1 MRRFLALLSL
11 WALGMSAPSSACDDM
26 LFSFDLAQS
35 KGNVR
40 IVDIV
45 ENVAQSCHFSV
56 IIADSEAR
64 KMVESK
70 LFLVH
75 IKDYTLE
82 HLFDF
87 LFSQNNL
94 FYRYDAERKVLTL
107 SYLETRSFVID
118 YVNLSEQTTE
128 STKTITVGAA
138 SNNSGTNGVGGTS
151 GGTMGGMSGAT
162 DGSGMNNAMQGGGLN
177 ADSTTI
183 RSNTKFEFWEKLT
196 HEIDAILSRD
206 EDARQIS
213 SKSIINRE
221 AGIVTITGTKSQIE
235 RVEQYLDK
243 LRERLHKQVMLETKI
258 FELRYADRNNSGV
271 DWSKFQL
278 SLGGKAGNIIT
289 GDQYGSLNAPSFS
302 FNYQFS
308 MDGLLQFLHRYGD
321 VNTLSTPKI
330 LTLNNQP
337 AVINVGNQINYR
349 YQSGSVS
356 ATNVGASTTNT
367 YIMSSVFVGLTLN
380 IVPEITDDG
389 FVILRINPV
398 LSEELDANNALSMG
412 SAAQNVSE
420 EGVRTMPPDIKIKQ
434 LSSIV
439 KAKDG
444 SRVVIGGLVSTRSV
458 EAKTSVPLLGAIPVV
473 GGLFRSSGVESEKVE
488 LIIVVTPKIV
498 THDNFPTIGDAERHI
513 AERFE

>member
-1 MRRFLALLSL
+1 MRRFLAALSL
-11 WALGMSAPSSACDDM
+11 WTLGCWPLVHACDDM

-35 KGNVR
+35 KGSVR

-45 ENVAQSCHFSV
+45 ENVAESCHFSV
-56 IIADSEAR
+56 IVADKEAR
-64 KMVESK
+64 KLLESN

-138 SNNSGTNGVGGTS
+138 SNNTGTSGTNATS
-151 GGTMGGMSGAT
+151 GYNMAASGAE
-162 DGSGMNNAMQGGGLN
+162 GGAQQGGGVN

-183 RSNTKFEFWEKLT
+183 RSNTKFEFWDKLT

-221 AGIVTITGTKSQIE
+221 AGIVTITGTKSQIA

-243 LRERLHKQVMLETKI
+243 LRDRLHKQVMLETKI

-278 SLGGKAGNIIT
+278 SLGGKAGNMIA

-308 MDGLLQFLHRYGD
+308 MEGLMQFLHRYGD

-398 LSEELDANNALSMG
+398 LSEELDANNGLTLG
-412 SAAQNVSE
+412 TAAQGTTE

-444 SRVVIGGLVSTRSV
+444 SRVVIGGLVSSRSV
-458 EAKTSVPLLGAIPVV
+458 EAKTSVPLLGSIPIF

-498 THDNFPTIGDAERHI
+498 THENFPTIGDAERHI
-513 AERFE
+513 VEHFE

>member
-1 MRRFLALLSL
+1 MKWLVSLLSVVIFVSHL
-11 WALGMSAPSSACDDM
+11 SAEDCEDT
-26 LFSFDLAQS
+26 LFSFDVGQS
-35 KGNVR
+35 GGSVK

-45 ENVAQSCHFSV
+45 ENIAHQCHFSV
-56 IIADSEAR
+56 VIADKAAR
-64 KMVESK
+64 SVLNKE

-82 HLFDF
+82 SIFEF
-87 LFSQNNL
+87 LFSQNNM
-94 FYRYDAERKVLTL
+94 FYNYDKEKKVLEL

-128 STKTITVGAA
+128 SVKTITVGATA
-138 SNNSGTNGVGGTS
+138 NNDNGTNGTNGGMN
-151 GGTMGGMSGAT
+151 GGSYGGMSGSYGAN
-162 DGSGMNNAMQGGGLN
+162 GQQGNSN
-177 ADSTTI
+177 ADQTVI
-183 RSNTKFEFWEKLT
+183 KSNTKFEFWDKLT
-196 HEIDAILSRD
+196 QEIDTILSRD
-206 EDARQIS
+206 EDLMQIK

-235 RVEQYLDK
+235 RISRYLK
-243 LRERLHKQVMLETKI
+243 QLKERLHKQVMLETKI
-258 FELRYADRNNSGV
+258 FELRYSDQNNTGV

-278 SLGGKAGNIIT
+278 RLGGKFGNSIS
-289 GDQYGSLNAPSFS
+289 GDQYGSFNAPSYS

-308 MDGLLQFLHRYGD
+308 MDGLINFLNRYGT

-356 ATNVGASTTNT
+356 ATNVGSSTTNT
-367 YIMSSVFVGLTLN
+367 YVMSSVFIGLTLN

-389 FVILRINPV
+389 FIILRINPV
-398 LSEELDANNALSMG
+398 VSEELSPDEGLNMG
-412 SAAQNVSE
+412 TTSGTDEN
-420 EGVRTMPPDIKIKQ
+420 GVRTMPPDIKIKQ

-444 SRVVIGGLVSTRSV
+444 SRVVIGGLVSKRDYNVNS
-458 EAKTSVPLLGAIPVV
+458 KVPLLGAIPLV
-473 GGLFRSSGVESEKVE
+473 GKLFSYDGITTEKVE
-488 LIIVVTPKIV
+488 LIIVVTPKIIKLN
-498 THDNFPTIGDAERHI
+498 DFPSIDSAEKYFSGTLN
-513 AERFE
+513 E

>member
-11 WALGMSAPSSACDDM
+11 WIGVALPSSACDDM
-26 LFSFDLAQS
+26 LFSFDLSQS
-35 KGNVR
+35 KGSVR

-56 IIADSEAR
+56 IVVDKEAR
-64 KMVESK
+64 KMLESK

-75 IKDYTLE
+75 IKDYTLD

-138 SNNSGTNGVGGTS
+138 SNNNGTNGTGGTS
-151 GGTMGGMSGAT
+151 GYGGGTTGGDAMGTNG
-162 DGSGMNNAMQGGGLN
+162 AMQGGGLN

-235 RVEQYLDK
+235 RVEQYLEK

-278 SLGGKAGNIIT
+278 SLGGKAGNMIA

-308 MDGLLQFLHRYGD
+308 MEGLLQFLHRYGD

-398 LSEELDANNALSMG
+398 LSEELDADNALSMG
-412 SAAQNVSE
+412 STAQSVNDD
-420 EGVRTMPPDIKIKQ
+420 GVRTMPPDIKIKQ

-458 EAKTSVPLLGAIPVV
+458 ESKTSVPLLGAIPVV

-513 AERFE
+513 TERFE